1 MTAVATLSL
10 SRFLLY
16 AKSQIYVVSNVA
28 SVESTRHERDGEKKS
43 FEWYKS
49 KWCSK
54 DTSIPNLFHLL
65 RIHQSDWWYW
75 FYPLTFDKYGI
86 ALMYVSLAGKKMCF
100 KTNKLLREF
109 GIVVNIFRRTVEDSR
124 QNKSQ
129 KSRQERT
136 YIWEFLNRFNHLS
149 IESLNL

>member
-1 MTAVATLSL
+1 
-10 SRFLLY
+10 
-16 AKSQIYVVSNVA
+16 
-28 SVESTRHERDGEKKS
+28 
-43 FEWYKS
+43 
-49 KWCSK
+49 
-54 DTSIPNLFHLL
+54 
-65 RIHQSDWWYW
+65 
-75 FYPLTFDKYGI
+75 
-86 ALMYVSLAGKKMCF
+86 MYVSLAGKKMCF